1 MINTRTIHSINGIEV
16 NMGGGMARALY
27 NLSRDNHITLWF
39 DEGTLDHLMR
49 LSDEKLEQEFLKM
62 VR

>member
-1 MINTRTIHSINGIEV
+1 MVNTRTIHSINGIEV
-16 NMGGGMARALY
+16 NMGGGMARGLY

-39 DEGTLDHLMR
+39 DEGTLDHLMS